1 MQIDY
6 TVPVRLLPVFIP
18 KPWGQEIWF
27 TGMEARGESRVGL
40 ADGTKV
46 PISRWLNADPAASS
60 ANEPVLLL
68 KILDPL
74 PEPVRGDL
82 YFEVHAEK
90 REVYIVT
97 HVNPQA
103 WPDGSGGIRFGM
115 SQEKRLELGDEG
127 LRHAYLSAVQSYEKV
142 RRTIDAGTQSPF
154 LVMQEMALRRRMD
167 SFTHM
172 RPLVIGDVV
181 HVGTWF
187 PHALQHGVRVVEF
200 QTATY
205 ERLIVS
211 FAQKVLTQDHWDTE
225 AAVAR
230 MSLEPGV
237 IQEPE
242 PISTGIERIARFDHF
257 NVWRARLVA
266 GTFLLP
272 PHVPYAVV
280 IAVGGSVQIAGLTLE
295 PEHAALVPK
304 AAIAGTPIRAAS
316 MQAGVLIAAP
326 GL

>member
-1 MQIDY
+1 MQFNY
-6 TVPVRLLPVFIP
+6 STPVRLMPVFIP

-27 TGMEARGESRVGL
+27 TGMEARGESRVSL
-40 ADGTKV
+40 ADGTEV
-46 PISRWLNADPAASS
+46 PISRWLNADPVASS

-97 HVNPQA
+97 HVDPKA

-115 SQEKRLELGDEG
+115 SQEKRLELGDER

-142 RRTIDAGTQSPF
+142 RRAIDAGTQSPF
-154 LVMQEMALRRRMD
+154 LVMQEMALRKRMD
-167 SFTHM
+167 SFTHV

-211 FAQKVLTQDHWDTE
+211 FAQKVLTQNHWDTE
-225 AAVAR
+225 TAVAR

-257 NVWRARLVA
+257 NVWQIRHDA
-266 GTFLLP
+266 GECTLP
-272 PHVPYAVV
+272 PHIPYAVV
-280 IAVGGSVQIAGLTLE
+280 MGVGGASRVGALVLQAE
-295 PEHAALVPK
+295 EAALIP
-304 AAIAGTPIRAAS
+304 RAALADTCFNVLGPEGS
-316 MQAGVLIAAP
+316 LLIAAP